1 MPSRSDIEHDMK
13 TALKGGE
20 KERLMTI
27 RMLLAA
33 IQQKEVDERIE
44 LDEVQIIGVAEKLIK
59 QRRESADLYRKAER
73 EELAAKEESEI
84 LILKAYLPEPLGEA
98 ELAALIDEVIRETGA
113 SNIKDMGQVMRKI
126 KARAHGRA
134 DMAKVSPQVR
144 ALLAG

>member
-1 MPSRSDIEHDMK
+1 MK
-13 TALKGGE
+13 TDLKGGE
-20 KERLMTI
+20 KERLVTI

-113 SNIKDMGQVMRKI
+113 SNIKDMGQVMGQI

>member
-1 MPSRSDIEHDMK
+1 MK

-20 KERLMTI
+20 KERLVTI

-113 SNIKDMGQVMRKI
+113 SNIKDMGQVMGQI

-144 ALLAG
+144 ARLAPAHS